1 MPRNSGLH
9 SQNLTDTPPQS
20 HFQRQKLDSMAVHM
34 ATYLCLLAQYLGS
47 LVAGGSITKEGQP
60 GLQWKTCLKQEIV
73 QGQKEGESTKAEHAQ
88 RLKTFAK
95 GHCRAVQLEGSEVRA
110 AIKRFQKRV
119 IQRIKTITIY
129 QQPDRS
135 SKSEEKHSQPSNR
148 WSSQMPIYYRPEYEK
163 KLIQKAKVPNIATA
177 LLKSLSL
184 RVWRLFHGST

>member
-110 AIKRFQKRV
+110 AIKRFQRRESFKE
-119 IQRIKTITIY
+119 
-129 QQPDRS
+129 
-135 SKSEEKHSQPSNR
+135 SKQLQYINNQTGLQNPRKNTASLQIDGQAKCLSIIGQS
-148 WSSQMPIYYRPEYEK
+148 MK
-163 KLIQKAKVPNIATA
+163 K
-177 LLKSLSL
+177 S
-184 RVWRLFHGST
+184 